1 MPERDPSGLSRLD
14 ADRAHSMEDEGGAS
28 AALVEACDSRSV
40 QWRAAFTAAACLFG
54 IAAGLGL
61 VARLLRSR

>member
-28 AALVEACDSRSV
+28 AALVEACDTPSV
-40 QWRAAFTAAACLFG
+40 QWRAAVTAAACLIG

-61 VARLLRSR
+61 VRLLRSR